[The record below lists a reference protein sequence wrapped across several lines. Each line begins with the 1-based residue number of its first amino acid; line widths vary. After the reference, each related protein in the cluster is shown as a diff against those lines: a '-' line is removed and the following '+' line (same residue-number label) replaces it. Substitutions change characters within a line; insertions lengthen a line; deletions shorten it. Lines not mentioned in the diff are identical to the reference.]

1 MNKLYKLT
9 LSFMLITVIGMCLS
23 SCQKKEPDN
32 DVPTSEPLATELEQ
46 TTKPTSLVGEILE
59 PTIEPTVEPTVEPT
73 PEPTVAASVEP
84 IVVPTKEPTLE
95 PTYPVVT
102 EVPTLE
108 PTVAPTKIPTK
119 APTKAPTKKPVV
131 TKTPTKSPATKSP
144 TKKPVVTKTPTKQPT
159 TTPKPTQATD
169 TVFGVKITK
178 CNITMYT
185 VGGGNIRTQPNT
197 SADCKVLGKLRKDQE
212 VVITGKCA
220 NDFWQYTYEGQTV
233 YTQSKYFTDVAPEPE
248 QTEADPNFDVEK
260 YIQDIYAAVA
270 EEYPDVPVIK
280 ILSTDDCENWWETS
294 NTQSYY
300 DYYTYNEAVI
310 NFANMIK
317 DEIKYNG
324 LGAYYI
330 EYKGYLNLEHHGKY
344 KYIFIIHSI

>member
-1 MNKLYKLT
+1 MNKLYKMA
-9 LSFMLITVIGMCLS
+9 LSFMLITVMGMCLT

-32 DVPTSEPLATELEQ
+32 DVPTSESPATELEQ
-46 TTKPTSLVGEILE
+46 TSKPTVLVEQTLT
-59 PTIEPTVEPTVEPT
+59 PTTEPTVELTAEPVED
-73 PEPTVAASVEP
+73 
-84 IVVPTKEPTLE
+84 PTKKPDAE

-102 EVPTLE
+102 EVPTVE
-108 PTVAPTKIPTK
+108 PTVAPTTPPTK
-119 APTKAPTKKPVV
+119 APTKKPVTTKTPTKSPATKAPTKKPVV
-131 TKTPTKSPATKSP
+131 TKTPTKK
-144 TKKPVVTKTPTKQPT
+144 PT

-260 YIQDIYAAVA
+260 FIQDIYSGVTSIHSEVIVPSNPNLDNWYEVSVSQSEYETKGYNKLV
-270 EEYPDVPVIK
+270 EEFVECISETVIY
-280 ILSTDDCENWWETS
+280 NGVTS
-294 NTQSYY
+294 VHIDYRGFYKDESLRSYY
-300 DYYTYNEAVI
+300 AYTFRIYR
-310 NFANMIK
+310 
-317 DEIKYNG
+317 G
-324 LGAYYI
+324 
-330 EYKGYLNLEHHGKY
+330 
-344 KYIFIIHSI
+344 

>member
-1 MNKLYKLT
+1 MNKLYKMA
-9 LSFMLITVIGMCLS
+9 LSFMLITIMGMCLT

-32 DVPTSEPLATELEQ
+32 DVPTSESPATELEQ
-46 TTKPTSLVGEILE
+46 IPKPTSLNGETSI
-59 PTIEPTVEPTVEPT
+59 PT

-84 IVVPTKEPTLE
+84 IVVPTKEATIE

-108 PTVAPTKIPTK
+108 PTVAPTTP
-119 APTKAPTKKPVV
+119 PTKAPTKKPVV
-131 TKTPTKSPATKSP
+131 TKTPTKSPATKAPTTKAP
-144 TKKPVVTKTPTKQPT
+144 TKKPVVTKTPTKKPT

-260 YIQDIYAAVA
+260 YIQDIYAVVA
-270 EEYPDVPVIK
+270 EEYPEVLVNEK
-280 ILSTDDCENWWETS
+280 LSTDDCENWWES
-294 NTQSYY
+294 SKGQIYFDS
-300 DYYTYNEAVI
+300 YTYEYTVND
-310 NFANMIK
+310 FATMIK
-317 DEIKYNG
+317 EEIIYNG
-324 LGAYYI
+324 LKHYCI

-344 KYIFIIHSI
+344 KYIFIIHRG

>member
-9 LSFMLITVIGMCLS
+9 LSFMLITVMGMCLS

-32 DVPTSEPLATELEQ
+32 DVPTSESPATELEQ
-46 TTKPTSLVGEILE
+46 TPKPTSLVGEILE
-59 PTIEPTVEPTVEPT
+59 PTIEPTVEPT

-84 IVVPTKEPTLE
+84 IVVPTKEATIE

-108 PTVAPTKIPTK
+108 PTVAPTKTPTK
-119 APTKAPTKKPVV
+119 APTKAPTKKPVITKTPTKAPTKKPVV
-131 TKTPTKSPATKSP
+131 TKTPTK
-144 TKKPVVTKTPTKQPT
+144 QPT
-159 TTPKPTQATD
+159 VTPKPTQATD

-197 SADCKVLGKLRKDQE
+197 SSACEVLGKLPKDQE

-233 YTQSKYFTDVAPEPE
+233 YTQSKYFTDVVPEPE
-248 QTEADPNFDVEK
+248 QTEADPNFDVENF
-260 YIQDIYAAVA
+260 IRDVYAAVA
-270 EEYPDVPVIK
+270 EEYPEVLVNEK
-280 ILSTDDCENWWETS
+280 LSTDDCENWWETS
-294 NTQSYY
+294 KGQIYFDSYTYEGAVNDFAAMIEQNIVHHGLIQYCIEYRGFYKDPELRSYY
-300 DYYTYNEAVI
+300 AYT
-310 NFANMIK
+310 FR
-317 DEIKYNG
+317 
-324 LGAYYI
+324 
-330 EYKGYLNLEHHGKY
+330 
-344 KYIFIIHSI
+344 IHRG